1 MSTQVTQVNLLPQEI
16 AESRR
21 LRQKT
26 ILLFVI
32 GVLVGV
38 GLVALF
44 FFRNIELNSQRERL
58 ATAQAQ
64 VKVLQTKVDLL
75 EEFAKLEETVKQK
88 QATLTVAMA
97 NDVAWSR
104 LLVELSM
111 IIPGDSW
118 ITSFSGATAAAA
130 APTGPP
136 ATGPPAA
143 PGAQAATL
151 GSVNFS
157 AVTFDFPGV
166 AKWIT
171 RLQELNSLS
180 TIWVPSAA
188 KGEIGERDVVNYTS
202 TASLTDK
209 AGSGRY
215 QGSGK

>member
-26 ILLFVI
+26 VLLFVI
-32 GVLVGV
+32 FVLVVV

-64 VKVLQTKVDLL
+64 VRVLQAKVDLL
-75 EEFAKLEETVKQK
+75 EEFAKLEEIVKQK
-88 QATLTVAMA
+88 QATLAVAMT

-111 IIPGDSW
+111 IVPGDSW
-118 ITSFSGATAAAA
+118 ITSFTGATAAAA

-136 ATGPPAA
+136 AA
-143 PGAQAATL
+143 PGAQAVTL
-151 GSVNFS
+151 GSINFI

-180 TIWVPSAA
+180 TIWVPSAT

>member
-1 MSTQVTQVNLLPQEI
+1 MSTQVNLLPQEI
-16 AESRR
+16 EESRR

-26 ILLFVI
+26 VLLFVVGI
-32 GVLVGV
+32 LGVV
-38 GLVALF
+38 GLIALF
-44 FFRNIELNSQRERL
+44 FFRNIELNRQRERL
-58 ATAQAQ
+58 ATAQAEA
-64 VKVLQTKVDLL
+64 KVLQAKVDLL
-75 EEFAKLEETVKQK
+75 EEFARLEETVKQK
-88 QATLTVAMA
+88 QATLAVAMA

-118 ITSFSGATAAAA
+118 LTAFSGSSAAAA

-136 ATGPPAA
+136 AAA
-143 PGAQAATL
+143 AQTATL
-151 GSVNFS
+151 GSINFT
-157 AVTFDFPGV
+157 AITFDFPGV

-171 RLQELNSLS
+171 RLQELNSLT

-188 KGEIGERDVVNYTS
+188 KGEIGEREVVNYTS